1 VHGHSGSHG
10 ASDHP
15 ATTYDARLH
24 HEETRF
30 PGGRL
35 IGIDPGHL
43 VEATPV
49 WGAFVVT
56 TGSRPTVS
64 DS

>member
-1 VHGHSGSHG
+1 M
-10 ASDHP
+10 ARP
-15 ATTYDARLH
+15 TTTYDDRLH

-35 IGIDPGHL
+35 IGVDPGHL

-56 TGSRPTVS
+56 TGSRPTVA
-64 DS
+64 